1 MFFNNASS
9 TATASCLCSR
19 NRPLSPIN
27 DFDCAWLIF
36 AHLELSLPQNDES
49 VNTITNTSANKY
61 RRFML
66 VFLLSNQRKNV
77 GTRNINPLPFKH
89 GTTTVFIPRC
99 CLFLNFIVVPLSTSA
114 LFDEVFESSI
124 SFVVFTRSRILARL
138 FIILVVLLL
147 VLLRRRRLVK

>member
-1 MFFNNASS
+1 
-9 TATASCLCSR
+9 
-19 NRPLSPIN
+19 
-27 DFDCAWLIF
+27 
-36 AHLELSLPQNDES
+36 
-49 VNTITNTSANKY
+49 
-61 RRFML
+61 L

-99 CLFLNFIVVPLSTSA
+99 CLFLNFIAVPLSTSA

-138 FIILVVLLL
+138 FIFLVLFLLFLLL
-147 VLLRRRRLVK
+147 RRRLVK